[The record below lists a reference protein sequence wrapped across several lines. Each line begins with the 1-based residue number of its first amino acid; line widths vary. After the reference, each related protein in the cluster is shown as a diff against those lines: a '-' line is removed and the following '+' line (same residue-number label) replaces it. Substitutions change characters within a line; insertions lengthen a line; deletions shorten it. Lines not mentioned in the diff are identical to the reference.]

1 MKERNLKRE
10 IIVFLSAA
18 TVLCAGS
25 VYAADTPTVSD
36 LDEVVVS
43 ATKTKQ
49 TVYEAPAGI
58 SVVSA
63 ADIEKH
69 NVRTITEAIGML
81 PGVVDARPQG
91 MSDVGSGISIRG
103 YGENDILV
111 LYDGMPLNDAYEGG
125 VNWNAVAIDDVE
137 KIELVRGAA
146 SSLYGGRAV
155 GAVINITSKNP
166 DKNTVKVYASYGS
179 NDTWKKGIYVAQKLS
194 DRLSFSFGYENKTT
208 DGYLKKYSYASKGSA
223 KTPSGTVGTGAVTHI
238 RNTNKTVYLLGYPG
252 TGASKDNTYN
262 FKLKY
267 KFAEGQ
273 TLTYRYTHDE
283 YRYFGHDP
291 VSYIKDADGNMLFNG
306 SVLLPDGKY
315 YNFDESDFTDYNGFR
330 NVDIHALNYRDEKS
344 KFSANFG
351 FTNVK
356 DAGYTT
362 GSDFAGEGSGSK
374 NHYPNKSYKL
384 DFQKEWEIGKN
395 QLIAG
400 MDFQKDSMDYMK
412 ETVAHWGDKN
422 SVSKVNSK
430 MGGTNLTISA
440 FIQDC
445 YSFNKEWKMYAGL
458 RWDRYRK
465 YDGYYHDVTSDVKQE
480 ESTYN
485 ELSPKLAF
493 EYIPNERST
502 YYVSYGHSF
511 NPPTL
516 YQMYRHDPS
525 YGYIA
530 NPDLDPE
537 STNTFE
543 IGMKQKLNKKT
554 TLTLSVYSAR
564 TKDLISAVKSGS
576 YRQYVNIDEAKRN
589 GFETELTHAFT
600 PALTGYINYAYVD
613 AKDGDGETIYS
624 IPRHTFH
631 AGLSYNRDK
640 WSGYFEAEYVSSM
653 KEPGE
658 ISHAMYSDDAK
669 YTMNLGVNYKFA
681 KGAVVGF
688 AVNNLLNRDYWMW
701 QHAAGRTYTVSL
713 SYEI

>member
-10 IIVFLSAA
+10 IIAFLGAA

-49 TVYEAPAGI
+49 TVYETPAAV
-58 SVVSA
+58 SVVTA
-63 ADIEKH
+63 EDIDKR

-81 PGVVDARPQG
+81 PGVFDARAQG
-91 MSDVGSGISIRG
+91 MSDVGNEISIRG
-103 YGENDILV
+103 YEEKDILV
-111 LYDGMPLNDAYEGG
+111 LYDGMPLNDGYEGG
-125 VNWNAVAIDDVE
+125 VNWNAVAIDDVA

-166 DKNTVKVYASYGS
+166 DKNSVKVYASYGS
-179 NDTWKKGIYVAQKLS
+179 NNTWKKGIYVAQKLS

-208 DGYLKKYSYASKGSA
+208 KGYLKKYSSASSGKA
-223 KTPSGTVGTGAVTHI
+223 KATGTVGTGAVTHI
-238 RNTNKTVYLLGYPG
+238 RNTGKTVYLLGYPG

-273 TLTYRYTHDE
+273 TITYRYTHDE

-291 VSYIKDADGNMLFNG
+291 VSYIKDADGNTLFSG
-306 SVLLPDGKY
+306 SALLPDGKY
-315 YNFDESDFTDYNGFR
+315 YNFTESAFNDYNGFR

-344 KFSANFG
+344 KFTANFG
-351 FTNVK
+351 LTNVK

-362 GSDFAGEGSGSK
+362 GSDLAGEGSGSK

-384 DFQKEWEIGKN
+384 DFQKEWEVGKN
-395 QLIAG
+395 RIIAG

-422 SVSKVNSK
+422 SVTKVNSK
-430 MGGTNLTISA
+430 MGGTNLTVSA
-440 FIQDC
+440 FVQDC
-445 YSFNKEWKMYAGL
+445 YSFNQEWKMYAGL
-458 RWDRYRK
+458 RWDRYKK
-465 YDGYYHDVTSDVKQE
+465 YDGYFHNDTTDIKQE

-485 ELSPKLAF
+485 ELSPKLSF
-493 EYIPNERST
+493 EYTPNERST

-516 YQMYRHDPS
+516 YQMYRNDPS

-537 STNTFE
+537 KTDTYE

-554 TLTLSVYSAR
+554 GLTFSLYYAK
-564 TKDLISAVKSGS
+564 TKDLIDYDQIGNYKH
-576 YRQYVNIDEAKRN
+576 YVNVKEAKRT
-589 GFETELTHAFT
+589 GFEIELTHAFT
-600 PALTGYINYAYVD
+600 PALSGYVNYAYVD
-613 AKDGDGETIYS
+613 AKDGNDKTLYS

-631 AGLSYNRDK
+631 AGLSYNKDK
-640 WSGYFEAEYVSSM
+640 WNGYFEAEYVSSRN
-653 KEPGE
+653 EPGYR
-658 ISHAMYSDDAK
+658 SHAMYSNDAA
-669 YTMNLGVNYKFA
+669 YTLNLGAQYKFA
-681 KGAVVGF
+681 KGATIGF

-701 QHAAGRTYTVSL
+701 QHAAGRTYTVSM
-713 SYEI
+713 SYEF

>member
-10 IIVFLSAA
+10 IIAFLGAA
-18 TVLCAGS
+18 SVLCAGS

-49 TVYEAPAGI
+49 TIREAPASI

-63 ADIEKH
+63 ADIEKR

-91 MSDVGSGISIRG
+91 MSDVGSGITIRG
-103 YGENDILV
+103 YGESDILV

-125 VNWNAVAIDDVE
+125 VNWNAVAIDDVA

-166 DKNTVKVYASYGS
+166 DKNSVKVYASYGS
-179 NDTWKKGIYVAQKLS
+179 NNTWKKGIYVAQKLS

-208 DGYLKKYSYASKGSA
+208 KGYLKKYSSASSGKA
-223 KTPSGTVGTGAVTHI
+223 KATGTVGTGAVTHI
-238 RNTNKTVYLLGYPG
+238 RNTGKTVYLLGYPG

-291 VSYIKDADGNMLFNG
+291 VSYIKDADGNTLFSG
-306 SVLLPDGKY
+306 SALLPDGKY
-315 YNFDESDFTDYNGFR
+315 YNFTESAFTDYNGFR

-344 KFSANFG
+344 KFTANFG
-351 FTNVK
+351 LTNVK

-362 GSDFAGEGSGSK
+362 GSDLAGEGSGSK

-384 DFQKEWEIGKN
+384 DFQKEWEVGKN
-395 QLIAG
+395 RIIAG
-400 MDFQKDSMDYMK
+400 MDFQKDSMDYIK

-422 SVSKVNSK
+422 SVTKVNSK

-440 FIQDC
+440 FVQDC
-445 YSFNKEWKMYAGL
+445 YSFNQEWKMYAGL
-458 RWDRYRK
+458 RWDRYKK
-465 YDGYYHDVTSDVKQE
+465 YDGYFHNDTTDIKQE
-480 ESTYN
+480 ERTYN
-485 ELSPKLAF
+485 ELSPKLSF
-493 EYIPNERST
+493 EYTPNERST

-516 YQMYRHDPS
+516 YQMYRNDPN

-530 NPDLDPE
+530 NPALNPE
-537 STNTFE
+537 KTDTYE

-554 TLTLSVYSAR
+554 GLTFSLYYAK
-564 TKDLISAVKSGS
+564 TKDLIDYETIGK
-576 YRQYVNIDEAKRN
+576 YKHYVNVKEAKRT
-589 GFETELTHAFT
+589 GFEIELTHAFT
-600 PALTGYINYAYVD
+600 PALSGYVNYAYVD
-613 AKDGDGETIYS
+613 AKDGNDKTLYS

-631 AGLSYNRDK
+631 AGLSYNKDK
-640 WSGYFEAEYVSSM
+640 WNGYFEAEYVSSRN
-653 KEPGE
+653 EPGYR
-658 ISHAMYSDDAK
+658 SHAMYSDDAA
-669 YTMNLGVNYKFA
+669 YTLNLGAQYKFA
-681 KGAVVGF
+681 KGATVGF
-688 AVNNLLNRDYWMW
+688 AVNNLLDRDYWMW